1 MPVTNCCLDISPKT
15 RNKDMTGLLGCPSR
29 EVHVVGHVVPVVL
42 RRVGGWVSQLTIV
55 EICWDKGD
63 MMENVGGNCNSTMF
77 TGWWNLFQ
85 TYAVVIR
92 NGGHLWVSCPDPIQ
106 AVVAWVQG
114 GSHPPSELPSTFSA
128 FCYTFSIKSIKSH
141 VVHVVHVHQHAL
153 AILSIHVNVS
163 TTGILMKLKKHNI

>member
-1 MPVTNCCLDISPKT
+1 
-15 RNKDMTGLLGCPSR
+15 MTGLLGCPSR

-55 EICWDKGD
+55 EICWDKGE
-63 MMENVGGNCNSTMF
+63 MMENVGGNCNSRMF

-92 NGGHLWVSCPDPIQ
+92 NGGHLWVPCPDPIQ

-114 GSHPPSELPSTFSA
+114 GSHPPSELPSTFCA
-128 FCYTFSIKSIKSH
+128 FCYTFSIKSKKSMWSMWSTSTNMPLQYYQYMSMS
-141 VVHVVHVHQHAL
+141 V
-153 AILSIHVNVS
+153 ILVFSWNWKNTIYKVYYIYIYQICMC
-163 TTGILMKLKKHNI
+163 TLKKS